1 MQHKIYGFL
10 RSMEKLLLST
20 KNPQQIEFLL
30 YSYHLWAWV
39 VITTRCSS
47 SFSTRSLSHWRW
59 TFSTFDKL
67 IVGFSFNIWISSST
81 PPIFSRTKTMSSL
94 TMEFFSNRFKKNN
107 NIFKTNNKFK
117 INKRQTSLTKW
128 EKKRLKFF

>member
-1 MQHKIYGFL
+1 
-10 RSMEKLLLST
+10 
-20 KNPQQIEFLL
+20 
-30 YSYHLWAWV
+30 
-39 VITTRCSS
+39 
-47 SFSTRSLSHWRW
+47 
-59 TFSTFDKL
+59 
-67 IVGFSFNIWISSST
+67 
-81 PPIFSRTKTMSSL
+81 MSSL